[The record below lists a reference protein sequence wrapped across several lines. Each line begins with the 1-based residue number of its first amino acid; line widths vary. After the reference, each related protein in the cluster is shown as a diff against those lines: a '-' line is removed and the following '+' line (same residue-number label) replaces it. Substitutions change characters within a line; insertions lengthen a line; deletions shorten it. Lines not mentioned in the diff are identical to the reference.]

1 MKRSP
6 LFTIFLTIFLDL
18 LGFGI
23 VIPLAPLFVKQ
34 FAGGQATEWVG
45 RLAGLLGTSYSLM
58 QFLFAPLWGRLSD
71 QVGRRPIL
79 LLSITGSFLSYLVF
93 AVAIAMGSLPLLFV
107 SRLVAG
113 AMAANLS
120 TAQAYIADVTTPENR
135 AKGMGLVGAAFG
147 LGFVF
152 GPALGGW
159 LSGPEFSP
167 LMVPG
172 VAAALSLLN
181 LLMAAFRLPE
191 SLPEEMRRSQPARR
205 RGIPAM
211 AAALADPRVSG
222 WVQLTFLVTL
232 AFTMMEWTLTLFVAE
247 RFQFSRSEAGYLFA
261 YLGILVALVQGGLV
275 GRMVKRMGEGRL
287 VTTGV
292 LLTAVALALIPV
304 FHSLGG
310 LRLALALLALGNGMY
325 TPSLSSLTSQAVEA
339 TEQGATFGAA
349 QGFSSLA
356 RAVGPF
362 LGGWLLDL
370 GLGYPF
376 FAGALL
382 MVGGCGF
389 AARVLRRQ
397 RVLAAGR

>member
-6 LFTIFLTIFLDL
+6 LITIFLTIFLDL

-34 FAGGQATEWVG
+34 FAGAVAPEWVG

-79 LLSITGSFLSYLVF
+79 LLSISGSCLSYVLF
-93 AVAIAMGSLPLLFV
+93 AIAVALHSLPLLLV
-107 SRLVAG
+107 SRLAAG
-113 AMAANLS
+113 VMAANLS
-120 TAQAYIADVTTPENR
+120 TAQAYIADVTSPENR

-159 LSGPEFSP
+159 LSRPEFSP

-172 VAAALSLLN
+172 VAAALCLINVVL
-181 LLMAAFRLPE
+181 AFFRLPE
-191 SLPEEMRRSQPARR
+191 SLPAELRGTFPSRR

-211 AAALADPRVSG
+211 AAALGDRRVSG
-222 WVQLTFLVTL
+222 WVRLTFLVTL
-232 AFTMMEWTLTLFVAE
+232 AFTMMEWTLTLFVAD
-247 RFQFSRSEAGYLFA
+247 RFGFSRSQAGYLFA
-261 YLGILVALVQGGLV
+261 YLGILVAIVQGGLV
-275 GRMVKRMGEGRL
+275 GRLAKRMGEGRM
-287 VTTGV
+287 VTSGT
-292 LLTAVALALIPV
+292 LLTALALALIPI

-310 LRLALALLALGNGMY
+310 LRIALALLALGNGLY

-362 LGGWLLDL
+362 FGGWLLDL
-370 GLGYPF
+370 GIGYPF
-376 FAGALL
+376 FAGAAL
-382 MVGGCGF
+382 MLGGCALAGV
-389 AARVLRRQ
+389 VLRRHA
-397 RVLAAGR
+397 RVAMTT